1 MRLSKFIPFVAVFC
15 ASVWAEPYLSP
26 NDPFIRH
33 EIRLL
38 GDEGGLNGLQNT
50 WPLDL
55 GGLSSMRNDAFGKLP
70 HSLLDDKISTESR
83 SGWSPIFTTIGLA
96 DDRVTARGFG
106 PEPRSSFAT
115 NASVSW
121 MNDRFVAKLSLNAF
135 YVMEKDWKG
144 REDEGIALDSSYIA
158 ARLGNWSASFG
169 QVERWWGP
177 GWDGSLI
184 LSTNARPIPA
194 ISIDRRVPEPFE
206 TKWLSWIGPWSFHS
220 FIGRMEKERGELKID
235 KDGNP
240 YLTDY
245 ANPYLWGMRGEVRP
259 TIVDGLEI
267 GFFRMMQLGGD
278 GRPEGFSTWVDA
290 FLSQDN
296 YGANTGNNDPSKEPG
311 NQLAGIDLR
320 WRVLDAP
327 LAIYGQLVGED
338 EDKFLPNCLMFQYGV
353 ETWKK
358 LGASTLRVFAEYA
371 DLTSYW
377 WTGDPR
383 TRNISYGHHIYE
395 DGYRYRGR
403 PIGHWADQDS
413 QIISVGGI
421 LQRMDGVGWGATL
434 RTGKLNEDGNEDG
447 SGRNS
452 VSDKTSTDYFS
463 FDVFNSR
470 QYPQYDLSV
479 HTSLGWESL
488 VPKAGQKD
496 YGLSGFLSLTR
507 IF

>member
-1 MRLSKFIPFVAVFC
+1 LILHYKKELMRILGGCILNLFFAVIAF
-15 ASVWAEPYLSP
+15 AEPYLFP
-26 NDPFIRH
+26 NNPFIRH

-38 GDEGGLNGLQNT
+38 ADEGQLTGLQNT

-55 GGLSSMRNDAFGKLP
+55 GGLSSMRNDSGTKLP

-83 SGWSPIFTTIGLA
+83 SGWSPIFTTISLA

-121 MNDRFVAKLSLNAF
+121 MNDRFAAKLSLNAF
-135 YVMEKDWKG
+135 YGMQEDWKG
-144 REDEGIALDSSYIA
+144 RKDEGLALDGSYIA

-220 FIGRMEKERGELKID
+220 FIGQMEDDRHVPK
-235 KDGNP
+235 P
-240 YLTDY
+240 YI
-245 ANPYLWGMRGEVRP
+245 WGMRGEVRP
-259 TIVDGLEI
+259 TLIDGLEI
-267 GFFRMMQLGGD
+267 GFFRVLQLGG
-278 GRPEGFSTWVDA
+278 EGYPSDFSVWVDG

-296 YGANTGNNDPSKEPG
+296 FSSHDPSKSTEPG
-311 NQLAGIDLR
+311 NQLAGIDIR
-320 WRVLDAP
+320 WKVLDLP
-327 LAIYGQLVGED
+327 LAIYGQVAGED
-338 EDKFLPNCLMFQYGV
+338 EDNFLPNSLFFQYGI
-353 ETWKK
+353 EGWKN
-358 LGASTLRVFAEYA
+358 LDGATIRIFAEYC

-383 TRNISYGHHIYE
+383 TRNISYGHGRYR

-413 QIISVGGI
+413 QILSIGGF
-421 LQRMDGVGWGATL
+421 LQRNDDVGWGATL
-434 RTGKLNEDGNEDG
+434 RTGDLNAGPLENPPPHDG
-447 SGRNS
+447 SLGNSS
-452 VSDKTSTDYFS
+452 VSNGVTTNYFS
-463 FDVFNSR
+463 FDIFNSR
-470 QYPQYDLSV
+470 QYRQYGLSV
-479 HTSLGWESL
+479 YTSLGWESL
-488 VPKAGQKD
+488 HPSGGQKD
-496 YGLSGFLSLTR
+496 DGLSGFLSLTR
-507 IF
+507 VF